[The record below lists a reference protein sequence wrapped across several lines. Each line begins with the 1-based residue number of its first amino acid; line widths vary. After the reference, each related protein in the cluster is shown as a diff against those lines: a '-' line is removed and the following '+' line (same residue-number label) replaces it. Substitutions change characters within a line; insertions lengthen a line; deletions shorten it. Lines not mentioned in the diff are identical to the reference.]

1 MDKIKEILKEFLP
14 IFIVYIL
21 VDIFAI
27 GAVYI
32 AGINSEGN
40 FNISRCFENISDM
53 TPFETFARMCELG
66 DNFAGFMTLS
76 FYVFIV
82 FVIMFIYYKFKNGP
96 KHDYDGTEN
105 GSSEWAKSGEEFK
118 KLQDGSE
125 ILNKKDGFILT
136 KDHYL
141 GTDQRKVKINKNIL
155 VVGGSGAGKSAC
167 YVKPNIM
174 QKLGS
179 YIITDPKGE
188 MYRDTAGYLKA
199 NGYKIKVLNLIET
212 EYSNR
217 YNPLAHVK
225 DHNDVNI
232 ISETIIRGGSDSGG
246 SSDPFWDNTAI
257 MLLKACIYYVKSVLP
272 EEEQNLS
279 SCLNIIR
286 AGGSDE
292 KILDRLFVD
301 ELKPEHPG
309 RKEYESI
316 RLAADKTKQSIA
328 ISVAAKLK
336 DFDTPTIQ
344 RVTTSNEF
352 DFSDLAREKTAIYI
366 ITPPDHS
373 TYDYI
378 LTVFFSQMF
387 QSLYSEAYKNGGTL
401 NNPIYMLLDEFV
413 NIGQIPDFPKKLS
426 TTRSYGI
433 SVSIIVQAMDQL
445 EALYKENYET
455 IIGNCDTQL
464 FLGSQSIKTCEYFS
478 KSLGQKTIKYKS
490 KSVNKDKKGIETQG
504 MSYSD
509 QTQARDLMTVDEIK
523 RLDPQKAILLIR
535 GLRPIIAK
543 KAWYFTYHKERKIIE
558 NYKIRSLSETPK
570 PEAVDIYTFD
580 VNKHLDELDK
590 KIEEYRSSKKV
601 DVSEASNVVEKP
613 KTEEEKFDLQQE
625 LEKKFDELFGSD
637 SDD

>member
-1 MDKIKEILKEFLP
+1 M
-14 IFIVYIL
+14 
-21 VDIFAI
+21 
-27 GAVYI
+27 
-32 AGINSEGN
+32 
-40 FNISRCFENISDM
+40 
-53 TPFETFARMCELG
+53 
-66 DNFAGFMTLS
+66 
-76 FYVFIV
+76 
-82 FVIMFIYYKFKNGP
+82 
-96 KHDYDGTEN
+96 H
-105 GSSEWAKSGEEFK
+105 
-118 KLQDGSE
+118 
-125 ILNKKDGFILT
+125 
-136 KDHYL
+136 
-141 GTDQRKVKINKNIL
+141 
-155 VVGGSGAGKSAC
+155 GKSAC

-179 YIITDPKGE
+179 YVITDPKGE
-188 MYRDTAGYLKA
+188 MYRDTAEYLKA

-212 EYSNR
+212 DYSDR

-225 DHNDVNI
+225 NHNDVNI
-232 ISETIIRGGSDSGG
+232 IAQTIIRGGSDSGG

-257 MLLKACIYYVKSVLP
+257 MLLKACIYYVKSLLP

-344 RVTTSNEF
+344 RVTTSNDI
-352 DFSDLAREKTAIYI
+352 DFSDFAKEKTAMYI

-401 NNPIYMLLDEFV
+401 NNPVYMLLDEFV

-445 EALYKENYET
+445 EALYQKEYET
-455 IIGNCDTQL
+455 IIGNCDTQV
-464 FLGSQSIKTCEYFS
+464 FLGSQSLKTCEYFS
-478 KSLGQKTIKYKS
+478 KSLGQKTIKFKS
-490 KSVNKDKKGIETQG
+490 KSVNKDKSGDVTQG
-504 MSYSD
+504 MSFSE
-509 QTQARDLMTVDEIK
+509 QRQGRELMTVDEIK
-523 RLDPQKAILLIR
+523 RLDPNEEILLIR
-535 GLRPIIAK
+535 GIRPVKAK
-543 KAWYFTYHKERKIIE
+543 KAWYFKYHKEREIIDS
-558 NYKIRSLSETPK
+558 YKITNLASTPK
-570 PEAVDIYTFD
+570 PEEVEIKTFD
-580 VNKHLDELDK
+580 VQGHLDNLDK
-590 KIEEYRSSKKV
+590 KIKEYKLSQTPKNEPKFE
-601 DVSEASNVVEKP
+601 DPTFDSEAMNKTSNDKFDES
-613 KTEEEKFDLQQE
+613 FDLQKE
-625 LEKKFDELFGSD
+625 LEKKFDELFGETDTD
-637 SDD
+637 SDIDFN